1 LTNRVI
7 NIFIKAKMNS
17 DQTPQFIAHS
27 DAELCRRAK
36 KLAGLTLRQVA
47 QQLGM
52 KVPTQTKTH
61 KGIIGNLLEVYLGAT
76 AGSKP
81 GPDFPELGIELKT
94 IPIDHRGQPLES
106 TFVCV
111 TPLLNIRGMTWESSN
126 VRKKLKKVLWIP
138 VEGSREIPVADR
150 RVGHYL
156 LWTPSQ
162 DEEAMLRQDWETHM
176 EQIALGEIES
186 ITAKQGQILQI
197 RPKAANNQQTT
208 QTIGPSGQLIKT
220 LPRGF
225 YLRSL
230 FTGAILNRYFM

>member
-1 LTNRVI
+1 MMKTDNTQ
-7 NIFIKAKMNS
+7 A
-17 DQTPQFIAHS
+17 FIAQS
-27 DAELCRRAK
+27 DAELCQRAK
-36 KLAGLTLRQVA
+36 QLAGLTLRQVA
-47 QQLGM
+47 QQAGI

-61 KGIIGNLLEVYLGAT
+61 KGVIGNLLEIYLGAT

-111 TPLLNIRGMTWESSN
+111 APLLNIRGMTWESSN
-126 VRKKLKKVLWIP
+126 VRHKLKKVLWIP
-138 VEGSREIPVADR
+138 IEGSSQIPVAER
-150 RVGHYL
+150 KVGHYL

-176 EQIALGEIES
+176 EQIALGEVES

-208 QTIGPSGQLIKT
+208 HTIGPNGQLIKT

-230 FTGAILNRYFM
+230 FTRAILSRYFM